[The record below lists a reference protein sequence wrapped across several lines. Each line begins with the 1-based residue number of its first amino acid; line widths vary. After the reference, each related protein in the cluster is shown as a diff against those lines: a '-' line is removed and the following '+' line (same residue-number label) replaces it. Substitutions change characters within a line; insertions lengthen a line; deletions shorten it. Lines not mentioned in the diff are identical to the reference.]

1 MSGLL
6 PAAVGVRTCAT
17 FSCFFSAVGELL
29 GLGVE
34 VVFGPLAAFFFFVP
48 LLSVSPN
55 SISPGK
61 QGERIK
67 YKSVPP
73 RILCATTSGM
83 WRGLSLPITRWAGA
97 VG

>member
-1 MSGLL
+1 MSGPL
-6 PAAVGVRTCAT
+6 PAAAGVRTCAT
-17 FSCFFSAVGELL
+17 FSCFFSAAGELL

-61 QGERIK
+61 QGDLIK

-73 RILCATTSGM
+73 LMLCATTSGM
-83 WRGLSLPITRWAGA
+83 WRGLSLPTTRWAGA
-97 VG
+97 AG